1 MLGNERERIKKYM
14 KEDLGEDSKIVFD
27 GHRIISNS
35 NTLEYAR
42 VGYDSKRRFMP
53 QVNLI
58 YMFDVSESKRFPV
71 FYKQFS
77 GDVPDVAAFSD
88 ILVESHAS
96 CKKSLLIADKGFE
109 SRINEEIMSDSS
121 LYYLLAIRRGCA
133 DVKNIP
139 DSYQYV
145 FPFQDRA
152 IYCSECERED
162 YKIFLF

>member
-1 MLGNERERIKKYM
+1 MQRTGSSQKNCFFYHTSYLGELFPGLSLSASRISEILRMLGNERERIKKYM

-96 CKKSLLIADKGFE
+96 CKKSLVIADK
-109 SRINEEIMSDSS
+109 
-121 LYYLLAIRRGCA
+121 
-133 DVKNIP
+133 
-139 DSYQYV
+139 
-145 FPFQDRA
+145 
-152 IYCSECERED
+152 
-162 YKIFLF
+162 

>member
-42 VGYDSKRRFMP
+42 VGYDGKRRFMP

-71 FYKQFS
+71 FYEQFS

-88 ILVESHAS
+88 ILVESLAS
-96 CKKSLLIADKGFE
+96 YKKSLIIADKGFE
-109 SRINEEIMSDSS
+109 SRLMK
-121 LYYLLAIRRGCA
+121 R
-133 DVKNIP
+133 
-139 DSYQYV
+139 
-145 FPFQDRA
+145 
-152 IYCSECERED
+152 
-162 YKIFLF
+162 